1 MPITSPAVSILAV
14 PYHLGREAVRVG
26 AGPDNFL
33 AGGVVAGLAEH
44 DMCAEVERIAG
55 IDSALGELDAVVA
68 VDAALAGAV
77 ARAIDAGRFPLVLA
91 GDCNSCLGILAAL
104 APHPVGVVWLD
115 AHGDLNTPET
125 SASGFLDGMC
135 MAIAS
140 GRCHE
145 DARARIGLAEPFPE
159 TRHLLVD
166 VRDLDDG
173 ERHYLRTSPVRVVA
187 SSSLHAE
194 GVRAALAPAL
204 EGLRARTRDV
214 YLHIDLDVLDPETAP
229 GVSHPTPIGLSE
241 QELLETL
248 RTVGDTFRIAA
259 AAITNH
265 LPSADVANRTRGLG
279 IRIAIEIVKLALR

>member
-1 MPITSPAVSILAV
+1 MPSTSSTVRILAV
-14 PYHLGREAVRVG
+14 PYHLGREGVRVG

-33 AGGVVAGLAEH
+33 AGGVANELAEGGRR
-44 DMCAEVERIAG
+44 AEVERIGG
-55 IDSALGELDAVVA
+55 IDSTLGELDAVVE
-68 VDAALAGAV
+68 VNVLLAGAA
-77 ARAIDAGRFPLVLA
+77 ARAIASGSFPLVLA

-104 APHPVGVVWLD
+104 APRSVGVVWLD

-125 SASGFLDGMC
+125 STSGFLDGMC
-135 MAIAS
+135 MAIAG
-140 GRCHE
+140 GRCHH
-145 DARARIGLAEPFPE
+145 DARSRIGLREPFPE
-159 TRHLLVD
+159 SHHVLVD

-173 ERHYLRTSPVRVVA
+173 ERQYLRSSPVRVVA

-204 EGLRARTRDV
+204 DGLRPRTGEV
-214 YLHIDLDVLDPETAP
+214 YLHIDLDVLDPAAAP

-241 QELLETL
+241 TELVEAL
-248 RTVGDTFRIAA
+248 RTVADDFRIVA

-279 IRIAIEIVKLALR
+279 MRVAAEIARLATY